1 MKYWLEYKAPAE
13 SYDDKEWE
21 ELTEAEFVEI
31 CQAQGDYAADI
42 YFIQLTGPS
51 LVIKRK
57 D

>member
-13 SYDDKEWE
+13 SYDSKEWK

-31 CQAQGDYAADI
+31 CKAQGGYNQDI

-51 LVIKRK
+51 LVIKGK